1 MKGWNLMSTSFP
13 VLSQVSKYTQL
24 ASNNPTLYCK
34 PNVKYHRNLCSNLQ
48 TWLRNP
54 QVVLSIAFTTVS
66 YVLFSPLL
74 RLYDLLHMFVFKLDR
89 SVTKNL
95 VRWVT
100 KKFSY
105 LYFVKNVF
113 FSHLS
118 SLRIALLVVSI
129 YVAINTYLKLK
140 VYFFKRGSLR
150 SLFQKLRI

>member
-13 VLSQVSKYTQL
+13 VLSQISKYTQL

-34 PNVKYHRNLCSNLQ
+34 PNVKYHHNLCSNLQ

-100 KKFSY
+100 KKNSLTFTLLKMS
-105 LYFVKNVF
+105 LPPP
-113 FSHLS
+113 S
-118 SLRIALLVVSI
+118 SLRLVLLVVSI
-129 YVAINTYLKLK
+129 CVAINTYLKLK

-150 SLFQKLRI
+150 SLF